1 MAPEVRKGIPYGSK
15 VDMYS
20 FGILMWE
27 LWYSKEIFTDLIKN
41 DEEIPPSTEVKGY
54 LSRGPEGDGGLAPRA
69 EWTKAILLFLLQ
81 LKSDVT
87 KINLK
92 KTDLSQAIILYK
104 CNPFHCLQRALRTGL
119 LDGNICQCY
128 LYGSFPTHS

>member
-41 DEEIPPSTEVKGY
+41 DEEIPPSTEVKGF

-69 EWTKAILLFLLQ
+69 EWTKAMRSCCNSGPEERQIATECKELLLE
-81 LKSDVT
+81 
-87 KINLK
+87 
-92 KTDLSQAIILYK
+92 IIRKYEK
-104 CNPFHCLQRALRTGL
+104 EEIQSIAVIFC
-119 LDGNICQCY
+119 
-128 LYGSFPTHS
+128 SFFYS